1 MGGKGRKRREGK
13 NEGRREK
20 GVKGRGG
27 RKGRPTVSLELFFP
41 FIYYFSS
48 LGEKLFY

>member
-20 GVKGRGG
+20 GVQMKLKGEGG
-27 RKGRPTVSLELFFP
+27 RKGRPTVSLELFFSLL
-41 FIYYFSS
+41 FITFHP
-48 LGEKLFY
+48 